1 MNVGVFGYSGSL
13 EDEKIKKIS
22 SLAVEIGKRIAE
34 NGHTLLTG
42 GRDGIMELV
51 SKGAKDA
58 GGKVIGV
65 LPDKEMGNIYL
76 DTRIDTGMDFTMRSL
91 ILVKSVDFVI
101 SLGGEVGTLFE
112 IISAYCYEKP
122 IILFEGTGGWTDRI
136 KKVLIEEKYLDNRR
150 LIEIKK
156 VKTIEEFE
164 KCMEIMNDKV

>member
-34 NGHTLLTG
+34 NGHTLFTG

>member
-13 EDEKIKKIS
+13 EDEKINRIS
-22 SLAVEIGKRIAE
+22 SLAIEVGRKIAE
-34 NGHTLLTG
+34 KGHTLFTG

-58 GGKVIGV
+58 GGRVIGV

-76 DTRIDTGMDFTMRSL
+76 DTKIDTGMDFTMRSL

-136 KKVLIEEKYLDNRR
+136 NKVLIDGKYLDNRR
-150 LIEIKK
+150 LIEVKR
-156 VKTIEEFE
+156 VKTIEEFD
-164 KCMEIMNDKV
+164 KYMEIMNDKM